1 MLEFINVKLV
11 HDANKDKAADMYNEK
26 IAQVSTAMD
35 QLRKQWVKQKLD
47 IEITK
52 PTLIV
57 PFK

>member
-1 MLEFINVKLV
+1 LLEFINVKLV
-11 HDANKDKAADMYNEK
+11 HDANKDKATDMYNEK

-52 PTLIV
+52 PT
-57 PFK
+57 